1 MFELFVSLNGH
12 SFPERWMLKG
22 FFVFIK
28 TLRKYTSTFNEIYDD
43 YIHVFHVMIIS
54 LISLKHCNN
63 SYACLICLETHYG
76 LVVWY

>member
-28 TLRKYTSTFNEIYDD
+28 TVRKYTSTFNEIYDD
-43 YIHVFHVMIIS
+43 YIHVMIIS

-76 LVVWY
+76 SVVWY